1 METRGPQL
9 TQSVFEHDT
18 WHRCWAHGFVQCPFA
33 TNNAHKLSFAA
44 DEAAITTKTGMVVT
58 TVRSLGPEKW
68 LHLSMQLLRTS
79 VRFDRR

>member
-44 DEAAITTKTGMVVT
+44 DEAAITTKTGIVVT
-58 TVRSLGPEKW
+58 AVRSLGSEKW